1 MLNSMYRD
9 DNGVPCFAVRVYA
22 SDISTVPV
30 DGWYERMPQ
39 SRKVKIDKLKREDD
53 RKRGILSYA
62 LLEIGMEDLAN
73 DLGDDVTKFVD
84 GGLPEICTDENGKPY
99 FADSP
104 VRFNIS
110 HSGDR
115 VMVAI
120 SSQDVGCDVEKRCS
134 NAESVAK
141 RFFHEKE
148 YAAIAAA
155 NDDIRDDLFR
165 TLWTL
170 KESVVKCSGQG
181 LRIEL
186 GSFCTTDDDGRI
198 RKSITVDGT
207 DYHMHTYEI
216 GDGYSYSVCSVY
228 DNIEDRI
235 RWIPIE

>member
-9 DNGVPCFAVRVYA
+9 DNGIPAFAVRVYA
-22 SDISTVPV
+22 ADITGTPTEK
-30 DGWYERMPQ
+30 WYERMPQ
-39 SRKVKIDKLKREDD
+39 SRRDKTDKLKREED
-53 RKRGILSYA
+53 RKRSIMSYA
-62 LLEIGMEDLAN
+62 LLEQGMKDLAK
-73 DLGDDVTKFVD
+73 DIGEDFLKLYDRR
-84 GGLPEICTDENGKPY
+84 LPDICIDENGKPY
-99 FADSP
+99 FSDLP
-104 VRFNIS
+104 LRFNIS

-207 DYHMHTYEI
+207 VYHMHTYEI
-216 GDGYSYSVCSVY
+216 GDGYSYSVCSAY